1 MFVPVFVVNPYYQY
15 LICLNFFENF
25 CATRVKF
32 GLIQGGKFVCEGF
45 FERKFGG
52 KGWEYYDVLMN
63 CFFEK
68 HFANSKKCCA
78 FAAKL

>member
-15 LICLNFFENF
+15 LICLIFFENF

-45 FERKFGG
+45 FERKT
-52 KGWEYYDVLMN
+52 KGRGMPRP
-63 CFFEK
+63 
-68 HFANSKKCCA
+68 
-78 FAAKL
+78 